1 MRTSSHPRSVFPIFL
16 VWLKQR
22 KRAAIGWLPSFSGL
36 GLKGEVAPKLGYA
49 WEHNSVTNCNN
60 DTMQPYMYTAMMNQ
74 PQAAYVQ
81 WMAGNN
87 PNYNVHLLGGTVSF
101 AW

>member
-1 MRTSSHPRSVFPIFL
+1 
-16 VWLKQR
+16 
-22 KRAAIGWLPSFSGL
+22 
-36 GLKGEVAPKLGYA
+36 
-49 WEHNSVTNCNN
+49 
-60 DTMQPYMYTAMMNQ
+60 MNQ
-74 PQAAYVQ
+74 PQAAYVH